1 MQPHFGCSTQ
11 SCVSCAV
18 IMKRVLTRTHTDTHR
33 HAHTCTKHFSACSGN
48 SCRCCVAHTSRCTL
62 VCCTSHTHTDIHTRV
77 SMSAFNYLLYI
88 TFKFRFCLLF
98 FFSATFA
105 QIFISLCLRAFLLFC
120 RFLFAALSLLLLLLL
135 LQSEK
140 KKMISSQT
148 QHQQR
153 QQQRRRSE
161 RHSHTHTHL

>member
-18 IMKRVLTRTHTDTHR
+18 IMKRVLTRTHR

-98 FFSATFA
+98 FFQLLLHRFSFPFA
-105 QIFISLCLRAFLLFC
+105 YVRFC
-120 RFLFAALSLLLLLLL
+120 CFAAFCLLL
-135 LQSEK
+135 SRCCCCYCCCKAK
-140 KKMISSQT
+140 KKK
-148 QHQQR
+148 
-153 QQQRRRSE
+153 
-161 RHSHTHTHL
+161 